1 MKHWKLMTVIAIIIV
16 IAIVG
21 YLVIHD
27 NKKDKLENDTKQS
40 VEKGNKNSEINVV
53 MFGDFKCPYC
63 KEYDE
68 TVFKQ
73 LDKEYIQKG
82 VINYRFVNLGFLGDD
97 SKEAARAGQA
107 IYNYSPKAYWKF
119 HERLFEI
126 QDKEQAKKDDWL
138 TERVINREI
147 DNLNIPKN
155 NLDKIK
161 KDYKI
166 SGSESWKSASK
177 DGALKDKYHIKQVPT
192 LYINGKKVKDVYD
205 YKNVKQMIDKE
216 R

>member
-1 MKHWKLMTVIAIIIV
+1 MRHWKLMTVIAIIIV
-16 IAIVG
+16 IAIIC
-21 YLVIHD
+21 YLLMHD
-27 NKKDKLENDTKQS
+27 NKNDKLESDNKQS

-53 MFGDFKCPYC
+53 MIGDFKCPYC

-107 IYNYSPKAYWKF
+107 IYNYSPNAYWKF

-147 DNLNIPKN
+147 ENLNISKN

-161 KDYKI
+161 KDYKT
-166 SGSESWKSASK
+166 SGNESWKSASK
-177 DGALKDKYHIKQVPT
+177 DRVLKDKYHIKQVPT

-205 YKNVKQMIDKE
+205 YKNVKQMIDTE